1 MIEEGKELGELIL
14 LEAAK
19 HLEAALELLDSAAVP
34 GHIAAHVDLGA
45 QQLQELIRAYGEAKL
60 EDRHC
65 SVRPTTLP
73 DNVKLQ

>member
-14 LEAAK
+14 LEAAQ
-19 HLEAALELLDSAAVP
+19 HLEAALQLLDSAAVP

-45 QQLQELIRAYGEAKL
+45 QQLQELIRAYGEAKP
-60 EDRHC
+60 EDRQC
-65 SVRPTTLP
+65 SLRPITLT